1 MSILGESTMLLLSE
15 EFWLILGLILII
27 TDIFLG
33 SFFLL
38 PIGVSAFIISGS
50 LYSQAQLW
58 LGSVFLETWKDVL
71 IYFSALSVLSIGIV
85 KLIFQRKADNK
96 DDINEY

>member
-1 MSILGESTMLLLSE
+1 MSIFGEGTILLLSE

-38 PIGVSAFIISGS
+38 PIGVSAFIISG
-50 LYSQAQLW
+50 LIYSQAQLW
-58 LGSVFLETWKDVL
+58 LGGVLLETWKDVL
-71 IYFSALSVLSIGIV
+71 IYFSVLSVLSIGFV
-85 KLIFQRKADNK
+85 KLVFQRKANNRK
-96 DDINEY
+96 DINDY

>member
-38 PIGVSAFIISGS
+38 PIGVSAFIISGF

-96 DDINEY
+96 DDINDY

>member
-1 MSILGESTMLLLSE
+1 MSIFGEGTMLILSE
-15 EFWLILGLILII
+15 EFWLILGLTLII

-38 PIGVSAFIISGS
+38 PIGVAAFIISGL

-58 LGSVFLETWKDVL
+58 LGGVLLETWKDVL
-71 IYFSALSVLSIGIV
+71 IYFSAFSVLSIGIV
-85 KLIFQRKADNK
+85 KFFFQKKADNK
-96 DDINEY
+96 EDINDY

>member
-1 MSILGESTMLLLSE
+1 MGIFGEGTMLLLSE
-15 EFWLILGLILII
+15 EFWLILGLTLII

-38 PIGVSAFIISGS
+38 PIGVSAFIISG
-50 LYSQAQLW
+50 LIYSQAQLW
-58 LGSVFLETWKDVL
+58 LGGVFLETWKDVL

-96 DDINEY
+96 DDINDY